1 MFTDLLP
8 TRSLVLRSCVPS
20 KLLVC
25 MLKDVMVV
33 KRKKPRSF
41 SVEKKRASEAPRRKK
56 QRQPKMSR
64 EPVAVS
70 SSESSR
76 KDLVAEFDL
85 EAWIDD
91 TAVF

>member
-1 MFTDLLP
+1 M
-8 TRSLVLRSCVPS
+8 
-20 KLLVC
+20 
-25 MLKDVMVV
+25 
-33 KRKKPRSF
+33 
-41 SVEKKRASEAPRRKK
+41 EKKRASEAPRRKK